1 MPEDFPNFLHNSKL
15 LEYFRIFA
23 KKFDLLKYIQFQVL
37 NVEGSGFLCLH
48 SAHSRVEK
56 GLWQ

>member
-23 KKFDLLKYIQFQVL
+23 RKFDLLKYIQFQVL
-37 NVEGSGFLCLH
+37 YFGGNGFLH
-48 SAHSRVEK
+48 MGSAHI
-56 GLWQ
+56 